1 MRQWGLIV
9 GETPERQR
17 HERLEPDIRR
27 AVLLRAAAH
36 VAESHGMRGLSHARV
51 AHQCGCSARTV
62 YRWAATRKVLR
73 DRVARYA
80 RDCGA
85 VGLLADYEKLTV

>member
-1 MRQWGLIV
+1 MRRWGLIV
-9 GETPERQR
+9 GE
-17 HERLEPDIRR
+17 RLEPEIRR
-27 AVLLRAAAH
+27 TVLLRAAAH

-73 DRVARYA
+73 ARVAEYA
-80 RDCGA
+80 RA
-85 VGLLADYEKLTV
+85 RGLLAVLDSFENLTV